1 MLRRKRTLLIVLLV
15 ALMMLPMGG
24 MAVHGQDAETKDL
37 VIGDVFIVAT
47 GLGPPGIG
55 TFFSFR
61 VTHAA
66 YDSLTG
72 WDALAIAAGEQPE
85 PVPDLAESWEVS
97 DDGLVYT
104 FKLRPDILF
113 STGRP
118 LTAESVKGSFERAIA
133 VIANIGLASQFP
145 WTDQIASIEV
155 LDELT
160 VRFTFSKPYA
170 PFLATISSGFFA
182 IVDLE
187 EVFAHEADGDLG
199 AGWLSYNSAGSGPY
213 TFTEADYQVDQRLVM
228 HRNPYYWGGA
238 DGVQPWADRLIFL
251 HVPENA
257 TRELML
263 AGGELDVALYLD
275 PINLRTLEATSP
287 DVTIHTF
294 PSAMTCNM
302 MIDLRIEPLQA
313 GHPKVL
319 QAIRYGI
326 DYEGFL
332 NVLGGGYGTVQQ
344 SLILPGMLGYEE
356 ETAHYYTYDPDKAK
370 QLLAEAGYPDGF
382 KVTLLS
388 RPGACGAISYP
399 ATIEW
404 WQQNLA
410 KIGIEAEIVETTGTN
425 FWGLVHDGEGKL
437 RDFGTS
443 GLGATYFDADQ
454 PATMRATYELNQLGW
469 MAVDPEA
476 ATRAAELTAL
486 GQQTMDPAERHEIYA
501 ELSRL
506 MVETGPY
513 LTVVQVDDVVAAA
526 PDVTGIYA
534 VPGHFPIDFKY
545 IAKQ

>member
-1 MLRRKRTLLIVLLV
+1 MFRRKRTLLIALLV
-15 ALMMLPMGG
+15 VLMLLPTGG
-24 MAVHGQDAETKDL
+24 MAVHGQDGGTKDL

-72 WDALAIAAGEQPE
+72 WDAAAIAAGEQPE
-85 PVPDLAESWEVS
+85 PKADLAESWDISE
-97 DDGLVYT
+97 DGLVYT
-104 FKLRPDILF
+104 FYLRPDIQF

-118 LTAESVKGSFERAIA
+118 VTADSVKGSFERAIA

-145 WTDQIASIEV
+145 WTDQIESIEV
-155 LDELT
+155 LDDLT
-160 VRFTFSKPYA
+160 VQFTFSKPYA
-170 PFLATISSGFFA
+170 PFLAAISSGYFA

-187 EVFAHEADGDLG
+187 EVYAHEVDEDHG
-199 AGWLSYNSAGSGPY
+199 AGWLSYNTAGSGPY
-213 TFTEADYQVDQRLVM
+213 TFTEDDYEVDQRLVM
-228 HRNPYYWGGA
+228 QRNPYYWGGL
-238 DGVQPWADRLIFL
+238 DGVQPWADRIIFL
-251 HVPENA
+251 HVPENS

-263 AGGELDVALYLD
+263 AGGEIDVALYLD
-275 PINLRTLEATSP
+275 PVNLRTLEATNS
-287 DVTIHTF
+287 DVGIHSF
-294 PSAMTCNM
+294 PSAMTCNL
-302 MIDLRIEPLQA
+302 IVDLRIEPLQQ

-332 NVLGGGYGTVQQ
+332 NVLAGGYGRVQQ
-344 SLILPGMLGYEE
+344 SNILPGMLGYEE
-356 ETAHYYTYDPDKAK
+356 ETAHYYTYDPEKAK

-382 KVTLLS
+382 EVTLLS
-388 RPGACGAISYP
+388 RPGSCGGSYP

-410 KIGIEAEIVETTGTN
+410 DIGIKAEIVETTGAN
-425 FWGLVHDGEGKL
+425 FWGQVHDSEGKL
-437 RDFGTS
+437 RAFGTS
-443 GLGATYFDADQ
+443 GLGATYFDADH

-469 MAVDPEA
+469 MAVDPES
-476 ATRAAELTAL
+476 ATRAAELTAM
-486 GQQTMDPAERHEIYA
+486 GQQTTDPEVRHEIYA

-506 MVETGPY
+506 MVESGPY
-513 LTVVQVDDVVAAA
+513 LTVIQVDDVVATA
-526 PDVTGIYA
+526 PGVTGIYS

-545 IAKQ
+545 IAK

>member
-1 MLRRKRTLLIVLLV
+1 MFRKRTLLIALLV
-15 ALMMLPMGG
+15 VAMMLPTGG
-24 MAVHGQDAETKDL
+24 MAVYGQDDGTKDL

-61 VTHAA
+61 ITHAA

-72 WDALAIAAGEQPE
+72 WDAAAIAAGEQPE
-85 PVPDLAESWEVS
+85 PKGDLAESWDIS

-104 FKLRPDILF
+104 FYLRPDIQF

-118 LTAESVKGSFERAIA
+118 VTAESVRGSFERAIA

-145 WTDQIASIEV
+145 WTDQIESIDV
-155 LDELT
+155 IDDLT
-160 VRFTFSKPYA
+160 VQFTFSKPYA
-170 PFLATISSGFFA
+170 PFLAAISSGFFA

-187 EVFAHEADGDLG
+187 EVYAHEVDEDHG
-199 AGWLSYNSAGSGPY
+199 AGWLSYNTAGSGPY
-213 TFTEADYQVDQRLVM
+213 TFTEDDYEVDQRLVM
-228 HRNPYYWGGA
+228 QRNPYYWGGM
-238 DGVQPWADRLIFL
+238 DGVQPWADRIIFL

-263 AGGELDVALYLD
+263 AGGEIDVALYLD
-275 PINLRTLEATSP
+275 PVNLRTLEATNP
-287 DVTIHTF
+287 DVGIHSF
-294 PSAMTCNM
+294 PSAMTCNLM
-302 MIDLRIEPLQA
+302 VDLRIEPLQQ

-332 NVLGGGYGTVQQ
+332 NVLAGGYGRVQQ
-344 SLILPGMLGYEE
+344 SNILPGMLGYEE
-356 ETAHYYTYDPDKAK
+356 ETAHYYTYDPEKAK

-382 KVTLLS
+382 EVTLLS
-388 RPGACGAISYP
+388 RPGACGASYP
-399 ATIEW
+399 ATMEW

-410 KIGIEAEIVETTGTN
+410 KIGIEAEIVETTGAN
-425 FWGLVHDGEGKL
+425 FWGQVHDSEGKL

-469 MAVDPEA
+469 MAVDPES
-476 ATRAAELTAL
+476 ATRAAELTEM
-486 GQQTMDPAERHEIYA
+486 GQQTTDPEERHEIYA

-513 LTVVQVDDVVAAA
+513 LTVIQVDDVVATA
-526 PDVTGIYA
+526 PGVTGIYA

-545 IAKQ
+545 IAKE